1 VETIELAFN
10 LQRQWLECSLQAV
23 HSTTGQAILQKL
35 MRRIMQDLIQI
46 SKADEGSI
54 FLVDDMGRVIEGVLA
69 RGQVQEKY
77 RQLLIGEVLDK
88 GFAGWV
94 LKYRTFGLIEDTRHD
109 SRWWHLPDQPYTAL
123 SALGVPLLFSDMALG
138 VLTLMHHQTGHFS
151 QKDVHLVQ
159 LLHDPMALL
168 IENARLHA
176 LNQK

>member
-1 VETIELAFN
+1 
-10 LQRQWLECSLQAV
+10 
-23 HSTTGQAILQKL
+23 
-35 MRRIMQDLIQI
+35 MRRIMQDLLQI
-46 SKADEGSI
+46 IKADEGSI

-77 RQLLIGEVLDK
+77 RQFLIGEVLDK

-109 SRWWHLPDQPYTAL
+109 SRWLHLPDQPYTVL
-123 SALGVPLLFSDMALG
+123 SVLGAPLLYSDTALG
-138 VLTLMHHQTGHFS
+138 VLTLMHHQAGHFK

-159 LLHDPMALL
+159 LLHDQMAML

-176 LNQK
+176 MHQK